1 RALCVGWGPA
11 PAGVGWGR
19 VFFSLPRARASPR
32 RGGATAVPPL
42 AARTL
47 SASTDSG
54 VGTVQIGWR
63 VPGLRDR
70 DTATRLI
77 LADAINN
84 RRGAL
89 GRLSVEG

>member
-1 RALCVGWGPA
+1 GLWGGSA
-11 PAGVGWGR
+11 PPPPGGGGGR
-19 VFFSLPRARASPR
+19 PFFPYPPRPPPPR
-32 RGGATAVPPL
+32 RAGATAVPPL

-63 VPGLRDR
+63 VPGLRDP

-89 GRLSVEG
+89 GRLSVE